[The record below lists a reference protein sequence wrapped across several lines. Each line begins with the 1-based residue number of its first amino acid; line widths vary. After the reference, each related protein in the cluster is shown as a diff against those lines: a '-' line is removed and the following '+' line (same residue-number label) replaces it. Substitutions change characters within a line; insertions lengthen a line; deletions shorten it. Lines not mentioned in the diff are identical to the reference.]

1 MIDADGFVVYTCK
14 LCGLPKIAALFTPD
28 EILKGTLRC
37 RLCTGEVGRG
47 TLRNHA
53 RRPSEA
59 QQPRA
64 VFSMPGQIFFTPK

>member
-28 EILKGTLRC
+28 EILKGTL
-37 RLCTGEVGRG
+37 
-47 TLRNHA
+47 HA